1 MYQHLY
7 TIVHY
12 ILLMCECALAGEQ
25 RAIKEAAGRIVS
37 AKVSKEHFRPVANWQ
52 SSFYPGSSLQ
62 KRSYISNLFRT
73 ERKEVLH
80 TVSEKSTQ
88 KTCLNALVH
97 AIHCVAPGSG

>member
-1 MYQHLY
+1 
-7 TIVHY
+7 
-12 ILLMCECALAGEQ
+12 MCECAWSGLQ
-25 RAIKEAAGRIVS
+25 RAVKEGAGRIVS